1 MARSNSIMTVVI
13 CGLLSAA
20 VVFAGDVVTTQPD
33 TAGEI
38 DAASVSYIVGYDMG
52 TQVRNI
58 KLGMPLDV
66 DQLVAGVR
74 TAAMREPSRLPR
86 EQAQEIRMALR
97 QRLNPS
103 ASEAAVK
110 PEDGAATGATYQ
122 EQNRQREGVVQTDSG
137 LQYRVVVPGVGQS
150 PGIEDLVVVN
160 YRGTLVDGTVFDSS
174 FERPTPAMFPVARV
188 IPGWT
193 EALQLMK
200 PGAKWEL
207 VIPSHLAYGESGSP
221 PNIGPNQTL
230 LFVVELLSILPPQ
243 QN

>member
-1 MARSNSIMTVVI
+1 MARSNSIMIVVI
-13 CGLLSAA
+13 CGLLLAT
-20 VVFAGDVVTTQPD
+20 VVFAGDVATTQPD

-74 TAAMREPSRLPR
+74 TAAMGEPSRLSS
-86 EQAQEIRMALR
+86 EQAQQIMMALR

-103 ASEAAVK
+103 ASEATVT

-160 YRGTLVDGTVFDSS
+160 YRGTLIHGTVFDSS